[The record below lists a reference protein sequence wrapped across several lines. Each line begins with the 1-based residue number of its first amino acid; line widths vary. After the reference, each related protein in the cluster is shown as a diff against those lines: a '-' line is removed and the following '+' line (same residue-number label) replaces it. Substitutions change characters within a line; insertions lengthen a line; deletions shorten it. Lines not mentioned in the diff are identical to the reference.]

1 MAVSMDQ
8 LESFVAAAEQGSF
21 SGAARL
27 LKKAQSAVSTHV
39 ANLETDLGLAL
50 FDRGGRN
57 PVLTEAGARLL
68 PEAKLILDRR
78 EHLIGVASSFE
89 AHVEKRLVVA
99 IDELYPES
107 AVGELFA
114 EFAKRFPHVELEL
127 LFPIMEDVSRL
138 VIDGKADVGVMWRQE
153 DLPAELGFKT
163 IGWVPLQ
170 LVCGKNH
177 PLAHGRVDWE
187 ELKRHRQIMV
197 TVRNEGTERHRLR
210 VAAEVWWVESHWVIL
225 QILKQGV
232 GWALIPA
239 HIMASSPV
247 AEELAIPELEFDEG
261 AHPVALEVIWHKQR
275 PAGPAAKWLRRRFAA
290 RPAMLRM

>member
-1 MAVSMDQ
+1 MTVSMDQ

-39 ANLETDLGLAL
+39 ANLETDLGVAL
-50 FDRGGRN
+50 FDRAGRN

-114 EFAKRFPHVELEL
+114 EFAERFPHVELEL

-138 VIDGKADVGVMWRQE
+138 VLDGKADVGVMWRQE
-153 DLPAELGFKT
+153 QLPPELGFKT

-239 HIMASSPV
+239 HIMASSQV

-261 AHPVALEVIWHKQR
+261 AHPVALEVVWHKQR
-275 PAGPAAKWLRRRFAA
+275 PVGPAAKWLRRRFAT
-290 RPAMLRM
+290 RPPMLRM